1 MTEQKNLAEAIKKI
15 ARAYLFLHLSI
26 NLGTLD
32 ILPSWVGYIL
42 IFRAIPI
49 IAEKQPS
56 AKLLQPLAVILGI
69 WEGILWSTRLFN
81 LHFDPFL
88 LSLLAAIV
96 GLYFHFQLL
105 TDLANIAK
113 SLHDYSLHT
122 KLLTLRT
129 VRTVMATIIVFPFPW
144 EEHPAVTVIFLT
156 AYAIVALWICFVLYG
171 LRRSV
176 LGEHTNNIIY
186 CDTEDEE

>member
-1 MTEQKNLAEAIKKI
+1 MEIQKSAKAIKNI

-26 NLGTLD
+26 NLGTLN

-42 IFRAIPI
+42 IFGALPV
-49 IAEKQPS
+49 IAEEQPS
-56 AKLLQPLAVILGI
+56 AKLLRPLAVILGL
-69 WEGILWSTRLFN
+69 WEGILWSAQLFN
-81 LHFDPFL
+81 ISFDPLL
-88 LSLLAAIV
+88 LSVLAAVV

-122 KLLTLRT
+122 RLLTLRT
-129 VRTVMATIIVFPFPW
+129 VRTLMTTLIVFPFPW
-144 EEHPAVTVIFLT
+144 EKFPVVTTIFLI
-156 AYAIVALWICFVLYG
+156 AHAIVALWICVVLYA

-186 CDTEDEE
+186 CDTEDE